1 MDIDSKSIKIIKAKY
16 WKNGWIDSSKRNLSG
31 SDAEHLSNHGWN
43 FGTVKLSHD
52 QIISDVVE
60 KCRDMSLKDGA
71 ALLSQSL
78 STRKVQ
84 DRSFISS
91 VIQAS
96 NMPKHSHT
104 TSDRCPICGLYNEV
118 EIDQDVLLF
127 EKLMW
132 GGVRLTNIE
141 YVWLD
146 LKLIDRNCHQKANF
160 EDLINLVM
168 SFEAR
173 SDKLS
178 ASKFAASLKEVKG
191 NKAEREI
198 LCSILGVCN
207 ILQHPEHTGFLLKYH
222 PANERQLPN
231 QHFIDLEWP
240 FCWYNS
246 SFGVNKGA
254 LEILTNK

>member
-1 MDIDSKSIKIIKAKY
+1 MDIDSKSINIIKAKY
-16 WKNGWIDSSKRNLSG
+16 WKNGWIDSSKRNLSDT
-31 SDAEHLSNHGWN
+31 DAEHLSNHGWN
-43 FGTVKLSHD
+43 FGTVKITHD
-52 QIISDVVE
+52 QIIDDVVT
-60 KCRDMSLKDGA
+60 KSRNMSLKDCA

-91 VIQAS
+91 VIQAV
-96 NMPKHSHT
+96 NMPNHSHT
-104 TSDRCPICGLYNEV
+104 ANGSCPICGLYKES

-132 GGVRLTNIE
+132 GGVRLTKIE

-146 LKLIDRNCHQKANF
+146 LKLMDRNNTQEANC
-160 EDLINLVM
+160 EDLINFVM
-168 SFEAR
+168 GFEAR
-173 SDKLS
+173 SNMLS

-207 ILQHPEHTGFLLKYH
+207 ILQHPEHAGFLFKYQ

-240 FCWYNS
+240 YCWYNS
-246 SFGVNKGA
+246 SFGINKGA

>member
-1 MDIDSKSIKIIKAKY
+1 MDVDSKSIKIIKAKY
-16 WKNGWIDSSKRNLSG
+16 WKNGWIDSSERKLSA
-31 SDAEHLSNHGWN
+31 SDAKHLSTHDWN
-43 FGTVKLSHD
+43 LGTVKLGHD
-52 QIISDVVE
+52 QIIGDVVT
-60 KCRDMSLKDGA
+60 KSRIMSLRDCA
-71 ALLSQSL
+71 ALLSQSF

-91 VIQAS
+91 VIQAV
-96 NMPKHSHT
+96 NMPIHSHT
-104 TSDRCPICGLYNEV
+104 ANGPCPICGLYKES

-132 GGVRLTNIE
+132 GGVRLTTIE

-146 LKLIDRNCHQKANF
+146 LKLLDRNNLQDSNC

-168 SFEAR
+168 DFEKR
-173 SDKLS
+173 NDKLS
-178 ASKFAASLKEVKG
+178 ASKFAATLKEVKG
-191 NKAEREI
+191 NKAERET
-198 LCSILGVCN
+198 LCNILGVCN
-207 ILQHPEHTGFLLKYH
+207 ILQHPEHTGFLIEYQ

-240 FCWYNS
+240 YCWYNS
-246 SFGVNKGA
+246 SFGINKAA